1 MNSFQ
6 LNLKTFIERSARY
19 FPENEIIS
27 REPDDSLFRYN
38 YAQYYERVQKLA
50 NVLKF
55 LGIKKGD
62 KIASFAWNNHRHLEL
77 YFGIPCYGAIL
88 HTVNIR
94 YGEKE
99 IAYAINHAEDEVV
112 FLDKDLVPKMEAIAH
127 KLLKVK
133 AYVILD
139 NTIPETSLSP
149 VFSYESLLSSAD
161 HTYSFEELD
170 ENSPASICYTSATT
184 GLPKGIVYS
193 HRSIYLH
200 ASALCFTDVMGI
212 SEHDHILPIVP
223 MFHVCA
229 WGIPYAAIATGAKL
243 ILPGTRPKAEDL
255 LRLIESEK
263 VTFSAGAVT
272 LGIDMLTIL
281 EEKKYNISS
290 LRQLMLGGQA
300 VPKALIDK
308 YSQKHGVPIV
318 QGFGATE
325 TSPIVTF
332 FHIRRDQER
341 LSDDQKNEIRSRQ
354 GMLLPGL
361 EMKIIDELGKEVP
374 WDDEHMGEILVR
386 GPWIA
391 SEYFKDKRS
400 STSFID
406 GWWKSGDI
414 ATINEQGSIRIV
426 DRDKDVIKSGGE
438 WISSV
443 QLENELM
450 AHPDVLEAC
459 VVAVSHEKW
468 LERPIACIL
477 LKNKEK
483 GTTNVEE
490 ALVEWLTPKFP
501 KWWLP
506 DQFMFIE
513 EIPKNANGK
522 YNKNLLREIVSQ
534 SILSSPS

>member
-6 LNLKTFIERSARY
+6 LNLKTFLERSARY

-27 REPDDSLFRYN
+27 REPDNSLFRYN
-38 YAQYYERVQKLA
+38 YAQFNERVQKLG
-50 NVLKF
+50 NVLKS

-77 YFGIPCYGAIL
+77 YFGVPCYGAIL

-94 YGEKE
+94 YGENE
-99 IAYAINHAEDEVV
+99 IVHAINHAEDQVV
-112 FLDKDLVPKMEAIAH
+112 FLDKDLVPIMEAIAH
-127 KLLKVK
+127 QLPKIK

-139 NTIPETSLSP
+139 YTLPETSLSP
-149 VFSYESLLSSAD
+149 VFSYENLLSIAD
-161 HTYSFEELD
+161 SNYSFEEID
-170 ENSPASICYTSATT
+170 ENSPASMCYTSATT
-184 GLPKGIVYS
+184 GLPKGVVYS

-200 ASALCFTDVMGI
+200 ASALCFKDVMGI

-255 LRLIESEK
+255 LKLIESEK

-281 EEKKYNISS
+281 EEKKYNLSS

-300 VPKALIDK
+300 IPQVLIDK
-308 YSQKHGVPIV
+308 YYQRHGVPVV

-332 FHIRRDQER
+332 FHIRRDQMR
-341 LSDDQKNEIRSRQ
+341 LSNDQKNEIRSRQ

-361 EMKIIDELGKEVP
+361 EMKIVDELGKEVP

-391 SEYFKDKRS
+391 SEYYNDKRS
-400 STSFID
+400 DSGFAD

-414 ATINEQGSIRIV
+414 ATINKHGSIRIV

-459 VVAVSHEKW
+459 VVAVNDEKW

-477 LKNKEK
+477 LKSNQK
-483 GTTNVEE
+483 GTHRVEE
-490 ALVEWLTPKFP
+490 ALIEWLTPKFP

-506 DQFMFIE
+506 DQFMFVE

-522 YNKNLLREIVSQ
+522 YNKKLLREIVNQTRLSNQ
-534 SILSSPS
+534 S

>member
-6 LNLKTFIERSARY
+6 LNLKTLLDRSARY
-19 FPENEIIS
+19 FPDNEMIS
-27 REPDDSLFRYN
+27 REPDGSLFRYN
-38 YAQYYERVQKLA
+38 YSQYYKRVQKLA
-50 NVLKF
+50 NVLKL

-94 YGEKE
+94 YGAKE
-99 IAYAINHAEDEVV
+99 IAYSISHAEDAIV
-112 FLDKDLVPKMEAIAH
+112 FLDKDLVPIMESIAH
-127 KLLKVK
+127 QLPKVK
-133 AYVILD
+133 AYIVLD
-139 NTIPETSLSP
+139 YTVPETSLSP
-149 VFSYESLLSSAD
+149 VYSYEQLLSST
-161 HTYSFEELD
+161 HSTYCFEEVD
-170 ENSPASICYTSATT
+170 ENLPASMCYTSATT
-184 GLPKGIVYS
+184 GLPKGVVYS

-200 ASALCFTDVMGI
+200 ASALCFRDVMGI

-255 LRLIESEK
+255 LQLIDSEK

-300 VPKALIDK
+300 VPKALIDEYFKK
-308 YSQKHGVPIV
+308 YGVPVV

-332 FHIRRDQER
+332 LHIRRDQLR
-341 LSDDQKNEIRSRQ
+341 VSDDEKNEIRSRQ

-361 EMKIIDELGKEVP
+361 EMKVVDELGKEVP

-391 SEYFKDKRS
+391 SEYYNDNRS
-400 STSFID
+400 NSSFVD

-414 ATINEQGSIRIV
+414 ATINKEGSIRIV

-459 VVAVSHEKW
+459 VVAVNHEKW
-468 LERPIACIL
+468 LERPVACIL
-477 LKNKEK
+477 LKNNQT

-490 ALVEWLTPKFP
+490 ALIEWLTPKFP

-506 DQFMFIE
+506 DQFMFVE

-522 YNKNLLREIVSQ
+522 YNKNLLREIANQ
-534 SILSSPS
+534 SSSITS